1 MRIPK
6 LNPNFEK
13 IFKYTYTAFVG
24 LGAYRGVKSYNHE
37 YKTNMVVHNARVKA
51 YGTHWNSDEPKY
63 FYGGCAL
70 RCVLGIFLYGSPW
83 GVGMFAKEIYRLE
96 VNLRGIESEKK
107 SNFYNYLLF
116 GQ

>member
-1 MRIPK
+1 MSIPK

-24 LGAYRGVKSYNHE
+24 LGAYRGVKSYNYE
-37 YKTNMVVHNARVKA
+37 YKTNMLVHNARVKE

-63 FYGGCAL
+63 FYGGCAI
-70 RCVLGIFLYGSPW
+70 RGILGMGLYASPW
-83 GVGMFAKEIYRLE
+83 GVIMFAKEIYRLE

-107 SNFYNYLLF
+107 SDFYNYLLL
-116 GQ
+116 G